1 MTAIVSNHPA
11 MNFSHKLRKLFD
23 PDIICSLGEHIH
35 RAFHPIDA
43 RPLLEELEK
52 DPAWKGLRQKY
63 PPGIKQIHRWADA
76 SFWIK
81 RNIER
86 AQDISLDRGPRRH
99 ILDLGCGPGYF
110 LYVAQKLGHSGVGLD
125 TDEHAVFRD
134 TLPLLGVKRIVH
146 RIQPRFHLP
155 SAEKKYD
162 LITSYLTCFHRL
174 ERLRNGNWQTWSSA
188 EWQFFIDDVRAHQLA
203 EGGLLLL
210 EFHPQKIGEL
220 YTPDVRELF
229 LKNRARLFRSK
240 VFLK

>member
-1 MTAIVSNHPA
+1 

-23 PDIICSLGEHIH
+23 PDIISSLREHIH

-43 RPLLEELEK
+43 RPFLKELEK
-52 DPAWKGLRQKY
+52 DPAWEGLRRKY
-63 PPGIKQIHRWADA
+63 PPGTKQMHRWADA
-76 SFWIK
+76 RFWIK
-81 RNIER
+81 RNVER

-125 TDEHAVFRD
+125 IDEHAVFRD
-134 TLPLLGVKRIVH
+134 ALPLLGVKRIVH

-155 SAEKKYD
+155 TPEKKYD

-174 ERLRNGNWQTWSSA
+174 ERLRDGNWQTWSSD
-188 EWQFFIDDVRAHQLA
+188 EWQYFIDDVRAHQLVD
-203 EGGLLLL
+203 GGLLLL
-210 EFHPQKIGEL
+210 EFHPQRNGEL
-220 YTPDVRELF
+220 YAPDVRELF